1 MTTPAD
7 RHATEELLPFFV
19 NGTLDS
25 AEQNMVADRLKADP
39 ELADQVETLRAIRA
53 QMQDAV
59 AEYSP
64 GAFGLARLMREIEAP
79 APDSAPVVAPV
90 PVSGPAVIDRRPAFA
105 ALAAVVALVA
115 VVAGSVMLRP
125 DAAAPVYYEQASGDA
140 GDAVLTLAFRPDAT
154 QADMTDL
161 LLTYGLVM
169 VDGPSALGLYRV
181 QSLEGAD
188 LGTLAAELAQQTQII
203 ETVDTLQ

>member
-1 MTTPAD
+1 MTVTAD
-7 RHATEELLPFFV
+7 RHSAEELLPFYV
-19 NGTLDS
+19 NGTLD
-25 AEQNMVADRLKADP
+25 ADENRLVADHLSNDP
-39 ELADQVETLRAIRA
+39 ELAEQAEVLRAIRA
-53 QMQDAV
+53 QMQDEV
-59 AEYSP
+59 PEYSP

-79 APDSAPVVAPV
+79 APVSAPAPVVA
-90 PVSGPAVIDRRPAFA
+90 DRRPAFA

-115 VVAGSVMLRP
+115 VVTGSVMLRP

-161 LLTYGLVM
+161 LLSYGLVV

-181 QSLEGAD
+181 QSLDGAD
-188 LGTLAAELAQQTQII
+188 LEALAAELAQQTQIV

>member
-19 NGTLDS
+19 NGTLEG
-25 AEQNMVADRLKADP
+25 AEQNMVADRLMADP
-39 ELADQVETLRAIRA
+39 ELAEQAETLRAIRA
-53 QMQDAV
+53 QMQDV
-59 AEYSP
+59 VPEYSP
-64 GAFGLARLMREIEAP
+64 GAFGLARLMREIEAEAPVSAP
-79 APDSAPVVAPV
+79 APTAVSVVR
-90 PVSGPAVIDRRPAFA
+90 DRRPAFA

-115 VVAGSVMLRP
+115 VVSDSVLLRP
-125 DAAAPVYYEQASGDA
+125 DASAPVYYEQASGDA

-161 LLTYGLVM
+161 LLTYGLVV

-181 QSLEGAD
+181 QSLDSAD
-188 LGTLAAELAQQTQII
+188 LDALAAELSLQTQII
-203 ETVDTLQ
+203 ESVDTLQ